1 MTNILFLILFSAIT
15 IFIFRISPF
24 FLKDNKHLNNKDGF
38 IYKSIRY
45 SAQAMIGIIVFNSAF
60 SGKDIVSIFNDFSPK
75 TIIILFLLLG
85 TFIMTIVTKK
95 IIPSFIITLTLYS
108 LILYYFP
115 M

>member
-1 MTNILFLILFSAIT
+1 MTNIILLILFSAIT

-24 FLKDNKHLNNKDGF
+24 FLKENKHLNNKEGF
-38 IYKSIRY
+38 IYKSISY

-60 SGKDIVSIFNDFSPK
+60 SGKNILELIDDFSLK
-75 TIIILFLLLG
+75 TIVILLLLLG
-85 TFIMTIVTKK
+85 TFIMTILTKK
-95 IIPSFIITLTLYS
+95 IIPSFIITLALYS

>member
-1 MTNILFLILFSAIT
+1 MTNIILLILFSAIT

-24 FLKDNKHLNNKDGF
+24 FLKENKHLNNKEGF
-38 IYKSIRY
+38 IYKSISY
-45 SAQAMIGIIVFNSAF
+45 SAQAMIGIIVFKSAF
-60 SGKDIVSIFNDFSPK
+60 SGKDIVNMINDFSPK
-75 TIIILFLLLG
+75 TIIISFLLLG

>member
-1 MTNILFLILFSAIT
+1 MTNIILLILFSAIT

-24 FLKDNKHLNNKDGF
+24 FLKENKHLNNKEGF
-38 IYKSIRY
+38 IYKSISY
-45 SAQAMIGIIVFNSAF
+45 SAQAMIGIIVFNSVF
-60 SGKDIVSIFNDFSPK
+60 SGKDIVNMINDFSPK
-75 TIIILFLLLG
+75 TIIISFLLLG
-85 TFIMTIVTKK
+85 TFIMTVVTKK

>member
-24 FLKDNKHLNNKDGF
+24 FLKENKHLNNKEGF
-38 IYKSIRY
+38 IYKSISY

-60 SGKDIVSIFNDFSPK
+60 SGKDIVNIINDFSLK

-108 LILYYFP
+108 VI
-115 M
+115 